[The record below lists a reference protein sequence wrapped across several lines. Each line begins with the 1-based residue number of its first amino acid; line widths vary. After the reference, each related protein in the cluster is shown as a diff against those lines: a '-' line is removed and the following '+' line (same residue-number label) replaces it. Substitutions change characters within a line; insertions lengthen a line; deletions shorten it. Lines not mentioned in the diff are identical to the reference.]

1 MANKNKTALRKS
13 CFCKIKEK
21 NMFKTNPL
29 MLIDFY
35 KAVHEEQ
42 YPEGTERIVSYYT
55 PRKSRL
61 DDKYCL
67 VHFGL
72 QYFLIEYLIDWFDNE
87 FFRKPIDKIR
97 EDYERYVESSIP
109 DENELFPK
117 IEALHKL
124 GYLPLEIKSL
134 PEGTIIPMGVPCV
147 QITNTHKDFAWVV
160 NTVESLLSNTLWHSQ
175 IAASVGYW
183 YRQIVNEYYDLTV
196 DDDVPR
202 AKAMSLFSYRG
213 EESNESGILS
223 SAGWLTSF
231 VLSATV
237 PSAQFMENYYNA
249 NVENEEVNFG
259 AVSTEH
265 SVMCSNY
272 AVDGDEITMV
282 KRLLNDIYP
291 NTSFSMVADSY
302 DYWNMVDNI
311 LPQCKEDIMRHNGKM
326 SVRPDCYDDKTQIL
340 TDKGWKY
347 FRDLNT
353 DDLVAQHDFNNNI
366 SFVKPLKYVS
376 QQYDGEMYYFESKK
390 NKLNICVTP
399 NHRMVV
405 DKNKEI
411 TIEYAE
417 NVKYYTGKNML
428 VGGKLIGECNKL
440 SPYERLMIAFQA
452 DGRCRGINKTEQ
464 FEKGYTLEFSIAK
477 KRKIERLESII
488 NECGLEYKKVQTE
501 SDKMSKKN
509 KNWKDRY
516 TFYIKVYEKP
526 YKYFS
531 EWIDLTN
538 KSYLWCKDFVEEVVC
553 WDGSIRKDL
562 KEYYTYYNTSKED
575 AELVQLIAALAGYQ
589 TTFNERIDN
598 RKERYKNTYEVSIN
612 KKRNCIGGDSIKKSV
627 CYYKGLVYCVQVPTG
642 MLVLRRGGH
651 IFISGNSGDPAEI
664 AVNTVFRLWKNFG
677 GTVNSKGYKVLDPH
691 IGVVYG
697 DSITLLKAKE
707 IYYSLERLGFSA
719 NNVSLGAGSFSMQCL
734 EEVVIEEPTKFETQA
749 LQPFTRDTYCSA
761 VKATYCEVNG
771 EPIPIYKD
779 PKTDDGHFKKSHKG
793 CCVVTEKADGGLM
806 CIDGLTY
813 EDACS
818 WKGNLLETVYQNSS
832 MVRRDSLSYI
842 RNRLHEGKF

>member
-1 MANKNKTALRKS
+1 
-13 CFCKIKEK
+13 
-21 NMFKTNPL
+21 MFRTNPL

-97 EDYERYVESSIP
+97 ENYERYVESSIP

-134 PEGTIIPMGVPCV
+134 PEGTIVPMGVPCV
-147 QITNTHKDFAWVV
+147 QIANTHKDFAWVV

-249 NVENEEVNFG
+249 NVKNEEVNFG

-311 LPQCKEDIMRHNGKM
+311 LPQCKEDIMRHNGK
-326 SVRPDCYDDKTQIL
+326 
-340 TDKGWKY
+340 
-347 FRDLNT
+347 
-353 DDLVAQHDFNNNI
+353 
-366 SFVKPLKYVS
+366 
-376 QQYDGEMYYFESKK
+376 
-390 NKLNICVTP
+390 LNI
-399 NHRMVV
+399 R
-405 DKNKEI
+405 
-411 TIEYAE
+411 
-417 NVKYYTGKNML
+417 
-428 VGGKLIGECNKL
+428 
-440 SPYERLMIAFQA
+440 
-452 DGRCRGINKTEQ
+452 
-464 FEKGYTLEFSIAK
+464 
-477 KRKIERLESII
+477 
-488 NECGLEYKKVQTE
+488 
-501 SDKMSKKN
+501 
-509 KNWKDRY
+509 
-516 TFYIKVYEKP
+516 
-526 YKYFS
+526 
-531 EWIDLTN
+531 
-538 KSYLWCKDFVEEVVC
+538 
-553 WDGSIRKDL
+553 
-562 KEYYTYYNTSKED
+562 
-575 AELVQLIAALAGYQ
+575 
-589 TTFNERIDN
+589 
-598 RKERYKNTYEVSIN
+598 
-612 KKRNCIGGDSIKKSV
+612 GDSGAPVNIV
-627 CYYKGLVYCVQVPTG
+627 
-642 MLVLRRGGH
+642 
-651 IFISGNSGDPAEI
+651 
-664 AVNTVFRLWKNFG
+664 VNTVLSLWENFG

-697 DSITLLKAKE
+697 DSITISRAKS
-707 IYYSLERLGFSA
+707 IYDSLEYLGFAA